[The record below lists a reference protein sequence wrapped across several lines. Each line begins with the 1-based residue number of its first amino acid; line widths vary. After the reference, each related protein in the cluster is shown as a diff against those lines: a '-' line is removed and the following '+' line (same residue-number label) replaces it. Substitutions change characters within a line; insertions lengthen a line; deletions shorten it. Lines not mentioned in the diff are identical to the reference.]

1 MKITIAIITA
11 IQTTITIQK
20 ISSKSQSIC
29 GPKVDMSCGNHRC
42 SSIEASPRKLQSAD
56 AGEAF
61 AAQVHGALVRL
72 PVDRFRVI
80 MRIGLSISE
89 MKNLSPRPQPQLKS
103 PPS

>member
-1 MKITIAIITA
+1 
-11 IQTTITIQK
+11 
-20 ISSKSQSIC
+20 
-29 GPKVDMSCGNHRC
+29 
-42 SSIEASPRKLQSAD
+42 LQSAD

-61 AAQVHGALVRL
+61 AAQNWLVHGALVRL

-89 MKNLSPRPQPQLKS
+89 MKNLSPPPQPQLKS